1 MTEPALGDG
10 PGNLNGGGVPNPRP
24 GVGPSPLA
32 GGQRRRVRRRVGRPP
47 WVRMWLYFR
56 EGPPAE
62 LVDSLVEM
70 CRPAETFSNRR
81 GPWHRG
87 LVVARE
93 RRFRKRRSPVERYVR
108 HGAPGELARLV
119 NASVR
124 RHPIAYALT
133 VVAVVWWYLP
143 WMRPPVSPI
152 VSGHENRPL
161 VVGVDGMT
169 PKRVRA
175 ALSAWRSLPGALLV
189 VMDLGSEQSYAALR
203 SAELT
208 PEESRRVKLVRT
220 CGDTVTLSADLAS
233 YLRRIKGAPGQLLVV
248 TSPDTLE
255 RFQAVMQVMLG
266 GDGWRL
272 EGLPSDVAENPPE
285 SILRRWRDQLRGQ
298 FWRATGLS
306 GKEFGLCRARG
317 QGLL

>member
-1 MTEPALGDG
+1 
-10 PGNLNGGGVPNPRP
+10 
-24 GVGPSPLA
+24 
-32 GGQRRRVRRRVGRPP
+32 
-47 WVRMWLYFR
+47 MWLYFR

-87 LVVARE
+87 LVVSRE

-152 VSGHENRPL
+152 VSGHDNRPL